1 VVDFVG
7 RWSPKTQIA
16 IRVLVLWLGIS
27 LSKFYDWRK
36 RYGKVNEH
44 NACVPRDHWL
54 TDEEK
59 QAMLDYEREHPLEG
73 YRRLAFMMLDDDVA
87 AASPATVYRVLKS
100 ADRLRRPSPGNERKG
115 KGFHQPRGPHR
126 HWHIDFSHV
135 NICGTFYHLCSIID
149 GYSRLVVH
157 WEIRETMFTADAEIV
172 VQRAREKFPG
182 ENPRIIS
189 DNGPQFIA
197 KDFKQFVRLCGMTHV
212 TTSPYYPQSNGKK
225 ERWFGTLKR
234 ECLRPGTP
242 LSLEE
247 ARRLVA
253 RFVEHYN
260 TVRLHSAIG
269 YVTPADKLLGLEPVI
284 HAERDRKLETARE
297 LRRQMRQAARGDDGQ
312 SRQAEPS
319 AGEPSAG
326 SSSAQRRPLDLAALR
341 RQVSMEDVLRHLGY
355 FHPLRGPGPQRRGPC
370 PLHDAPRD
378 RHRSFSV
385 HLGKGVFRCFHPPCQ
400 AQGNTLDLWAAYHRL
415 PIGQAAQTLAETFAP
430 GLTSPD
436 KPVTEKRNPSTP
448 PLPTR

>member
-1 VVDFVG
+1 MDFVDG
-7 RWSPKTQIA
+7 WSGKTEIA

-44 NACVPRDHWL
+44 NARVPRDHWL
-54 TDEEK
+54 SDEEK
-59 QAMLDYEREHPLEG
+59 QAILDYERLYPFEC
-73 YRRLAFMMLDDDVA
+73 YRRLTFMMLDDDVV

-100 ADRLRRPSPGNERKG
+100 ADRLRRPSPSNPRKG
-115 KGFHQPRGPHR
+115 KGFEQPSRPHC
-126 HWHIDFSHV
+126 HWHIDVSHL
-135 NICGTFYHLCSIID
+135 NICGTFYYLCSILD

-157 WEIRETMFTADAEIV
+157 WEIRRQMSEKDVEIIV
-172 VQRAREKFPG
+172 ERARERFPD
-182 ENPRIIS
+182 ERPRIIS
-189 DNGPQFIA
+189 DNGPQFVA
-197 KDFKQFVRLCGMTHV
+197 KDFKQFVRICGMTHV
-212 TTSPYYPQSNGKK
+212 RTSPYYPQSNGKK

-242 LSLEE
+242 LSLED

-284 HAERDRKLETARE
+284 HAQRDRKLEEARE
-297 LRRQMRQAARGDDGQ
+297 ARRQKRRAARGNQ
-312 SRQAEPS
+312 NPS
-319 AGEPSAG
+319 TPTDAADRSPAGLDF
-326 SSSAQRRPLDLAALR
+326 RRLR
-341 RQVSMEDVLRHLGY
+341 REVSIEEVLKHLGY
-355 FHPLRGPGPQRRGPC
+355 FDSLRGSGPQRRGPC
-370 PLHDAPRD
+370 PLHDSAED

-385 HLGKGVFRCFHPPCQ
+385 NLAKGVFRCFHAECQ

-415 PIGQAAQTLAETFAP
+415 PIGQAAQSLAATFAAD
-430 GLTSPD
+430 LTSAEESVKQNQPA
-436 KPVTEKRNPSTP
+436 TEKRNP
-448 PLPTR
+448 